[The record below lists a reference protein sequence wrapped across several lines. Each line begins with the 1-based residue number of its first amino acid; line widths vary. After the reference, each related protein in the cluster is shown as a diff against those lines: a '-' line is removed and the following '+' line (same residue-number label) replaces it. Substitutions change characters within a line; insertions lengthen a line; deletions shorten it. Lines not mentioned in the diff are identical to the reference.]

1 MRTGSSVTA
10 AVHSGMAAAIP
21 SSSVTAAI
29 PSRGPDARGLRLT
42 ELPRVAGTS
51 SLAPPPRRLLL
62 GLSKRRRSKRER
74 LDAILDQTGCLP
86 CPSNAVI
93 VFSFSSA
100 VCFSSCRR
108 MRNGRHRRSYV
119 LCSRKSPKL
128 EDLVPRNLR
137 PSPPNS
143 PRPHRRALVRLPP
156 TTHHRTHAAVSR
168 RAVVT

>member
-1 MRTGSSVTA
+1 MRTWSSVTA

-29 PSRGPDARGLRLT
+29 PSRGPDARELRLT

-51 SLAPPPRRLLL
+51 SLAPPPRAAARVEQATA
-62 GLSKRRRSKRER
+62 KQAR
-74 LDAILDQTGCLP
+74 ATGCLA

-93 VFSFSSA
+93 VFSSVS
-100 VCFSSCRR
+100 FSSCRR

-128 EDLVPRNLR
+128 EDLVPDF
-137 PSPPNS
+137 
-143 PRPHRRALVRLPP
+143 
-156 TTHHRTHAAVSR
+156 AAGEG
-168 RAVVT
+168 

>member
-74 LDAILDQTGCLP
+74 LDAIFYQTGCLP

-93 VFSFSSA
+93 VLSFSSS

-128 EDLVPRNLR
+128 EDLVPSASASQRACRTVR
-137 PSPPNS
+137 PFVRVA
-143 PRPHRRALVRLPP
+143 PR
-156 TTHHRTHAAVSR
+156 
-168 RAVVT
+168 

>member
-1 MRTGSSVTA
+1 MCITAALYVNDTRWGEMRTGSSVTA

-29 PSRGPDARGLRLT
+29 PSRGPDARELRLT

-74 LDAILDQTGCLP
+74 LDAIFYQTGCLP

-93 VFSFSSA
+93 VFSFSSSI
-100 VCFSSCRR
+100 CFSSCRR

-128 EDLVPRNLR
+128 EDLVPV
-137 PSPPNS
+137 
-143 PRPHRRALVRLPP
+143 LVAN
-156 TTHHRTHAAVSR
+156 HNESWIQSSR
-168 RAVVT
+168 HSLEPECW